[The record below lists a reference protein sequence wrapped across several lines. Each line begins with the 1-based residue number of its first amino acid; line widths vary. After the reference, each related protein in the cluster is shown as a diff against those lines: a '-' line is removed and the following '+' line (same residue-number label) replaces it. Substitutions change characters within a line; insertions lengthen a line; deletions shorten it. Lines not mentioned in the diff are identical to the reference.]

1 MGGHQISMAVGAE
14 LTRQRTCW
22 GREWVDIRSVWPL
35 VLNSQDDARSVG
47 EDGCKSDQYG
57 RWR

>member
-14 LTRQRTCW
+14 FTRQRTSW

-35 VLNSQDDARSVG
+35 LLNSQDDARPVG
-47 EDGCKSDQYG
+47 ENGWKSDQYG
-57 RWR
+57 RWC